1 MQWSLPIREQAVLTS
16 ALVAN
21 GSLVSGNVN
30 GDNSFVAVL
39 GAELQNVVGPL
50 EQAVDA
56 AKYQTGLGRGNNI
69 DRGAL

>member
-1 MQWSLPIREQAVLTS
+1 M
-16 ALVAN
+16 AN

-56 AKYQTGLGRGNNI
+56 AKYQTGLGRGINI